1 MTFVRKPVSFIAT
14 DDPQAASAFY
24 CHVLGLDIVES
35 SAFALVFLDGDHTL
49 RVQIVPE
56 LVPAPHTAYGWQVP
70 DIAQALRVLAAN
82 GVKASL
88 FDRLKQDELG
98 VWTSPDGHKIAWFTD
113 PSGNVLSLTE
123 HKT

>member
-1 MTFVRKPVSFIAT
+1 MTFSRKPVSFIAT

-24 CHVLGLDIVES
+24 SDVLGLDMVES
-35 SAFALVFLDGDHTL
+35 NAFALVFSDGGHTL
-49 RVQIVPE
+49 RIQIVPE
-56 LVPAPHTAYGWQVP
+56 LVPALHTAYGWQVP
-70 DIAQALRVLAAN
+70 DIAQALRVLAAK

-88 FDRLKQDELG
+88 FERLEQDELG
-98 VWTSPDGHKIAWFTD
+98 VWTSPDGHKIAWFKD